1 MFKSQNIYKICG
13 RSSKHA
19 DERFRDLGE
28 CLHHTIFSKSAA
40 SVLNIKQFSK
50 ICDRTFQHGTASR
63 TAGRLKHTVTRLKH
77 KLKLEC
83 PNMPGMITL

>member
-13 RSSKHA
+13 RSSKHV

-28 CLHHTIFSKSAA
+28 CLHHTIFSKNAA
-40 SVLNIKQFSK
+40 SLLNIKKFSK

-63 TAGRLKHTVTRLKH
+63 TASDTFETQTQTR
-77 KLKLEC
+77 
-83 PNMPGMITL
+83 MS